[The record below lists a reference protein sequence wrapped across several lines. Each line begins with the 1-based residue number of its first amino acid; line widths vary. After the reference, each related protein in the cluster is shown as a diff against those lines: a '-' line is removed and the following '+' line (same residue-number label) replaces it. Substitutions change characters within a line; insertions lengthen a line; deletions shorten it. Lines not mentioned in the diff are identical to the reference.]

1 MHKAAL
7 GGFLARNPFPGAFT
21 DGLFYR
27 EKMRAIHRVAPDELR
42 ADGRA
47 PRVLDV
53 GGGRSGLAALLYPGA
68 EIVSLDIDPALS
80 GQGPAAHRA
89 AFVCGDACRLPFAD
103 GAFDAGSMGPNVEAA
118 TRFAL
123 ATGKDARI
131 GRIEDA
137 TDIVLGKLGT
147 IIQATDTGTEFRNR
161 PATVGQSAPPR
172 R

>member
-42 ADGRA
+42 GDGRA

-103 GAFDAGSMGPNVEAA
+103 GAFDAV
-118 TRFAL
+118 AL
-123 ATGKDARI
+123 FD
-131 GRIEDA
+131 
-137 TDIVLGKLGT
+137 VL
-147 IIQATDTGTEFRNR
+147 
-161 PATVGQSAPPR
+161 
-172 R
+172 